1 MHPLTDT
8 KSHYMTFVPLNG
20 IRIWMV
26 DFLHENGIC
35 SSSGMMFRM
44 LNCLV
49 IFKEMDCNNEIEKTF
64 GSKTSNRGHNEWS
77 ILIYSLLLCICP
89 QTGNSSMVISQRR
102 KFFFKYIWEFLV
114 GLFCLV
120 RFYEEIFAHFFLLL
134 LFLIIEV
141 LSLILTPNL
150 FQSN

>member
-1 MHPLTDT
+1 MHPLTGT
-8 KSHYMTFVPLNG
+8 KSHYITFVPLNG

-26 DFLHENGIC
+26 GFLHENWIC
-35 SSSGMMFRM
+35 SSCAMMFRM

-49 IFKEMDCNNEIEKTF
+49 IVKEMDYNNEIEKIF
-64 GSKTSNRGHNEWS
+64 GRKTSSRGHNEWS
-77 ILIYSLLLCICP
+77 VLIYSLLLCICP
-89 QTGNSSMVISQRR
+89 QTGNSSLVIFQRR

-114 GLFCLV
+114 GLFCHV
-120 RFYEEIFAHFFLLL
+120 SFYEEIFVCLLLL
-134 LFLIIEV
+134 LFLIIEI